1 MGGAA
6 RIIAPVTRVTSYGTE
21 TCSRIKA
28 CALASAPP
36 CRFLP
41 KINEASRPRSPRRF
55 TEARRCLVRLRVR
68 ARARARARV
77 RARVRARARARARA
91 RDRAE
96 EARTGQGRSSGEAP
110 RRVRVR
116 C

>member
-6 RIIAPVTRVTSYGTE
+6 RIIVPVTRVTSYGTE
-21 TCSRIKA
+21 TCSRMKA

-41 KINEASRPRSPRRF
+41 KMNEASRPRSPRRF

-77 RARVRARARARARA
+77 RARVRIRFGISV
-91 RDRAE
+91 RDKV
-96 EARTGQGRSSGEAP
+96 
-110 RRVRVR
+110 RVRVR
-116 C
+116 VELRVRV